1 MVFNFSKII
10 NEVAQT
16 FQKNFKS
23 FIAMDKV
30 REGCKKNDSSAHYS
44 TKLATNEMGTF
55 RTYFVFVFW
64 RVSIFFLLKEKYY
77 LYEENIFP
85 NQYFFNLWVIT
96 SSNLF
101 LIFFLKIGLCT
112 LMKNL
117 QNRLM
122 LLFTLKISKIINCDG
137 AILVFGRFFCNVSR
151 SWDVCVCIY
160 IIGSRKN

>member
-1 MVFNFSKII
+1 M
-10 NEVAQT
+10 AQT

-23 FIAMDKV
+23 FSMIGKV
-30 REGCKKNDSSAHYS
+30 KEGCKTNDSFAHYS
-44 TKLATNEMGTF
+44 TKLTTNEMGAF
-55 RTYFVFVFW
+55 RTYFVFFFW
-64 RVSIFFLLKEKYY
+64 RLSSFLLLKEKYY

-117 QNRLM
+117 QNRHI
-122 LLFTLKISKIINCDG
+122 LLFTLKLSKVINCDG
-137 AILVFGRFFCNVSR
+137 ALLVFSTFFCNVSR

-160 IIGSRKN
+160 IIGSGKN

>member
-23 FIAMDKV
+23 FIVMGKV
-30 REGCKKNDSSAHYS
+30 REGCETNDSSAHYS
-44 TKLATNEMGTF
+44 TKPATNEMGTF

-64 RVSIFFLLKEKYY
+64 RQSIFFLLKEKYY

-117 QNRLM
+117 QNRLL

-137 AILVFGRFFCNVSR
+137 AILVFGTFFCNVSR